1 MTWTCTTYHLEWGAL
16 LLSCGFRDIQA
27 LYSIEPLQVWWCTG
41 LPFLRCFLQSNQKSN
56 DYDGVHNLSDQSI
69 DSIMALSFNV
79 RGFILCVCSCPLD
92 DLFCSLSIHVFF
104 GQLIIALHNLHV
116 IIFFY
121 FIDLFWFG
129 VTWFR
134 VLSV

>member
-1 MTWTCTTYHLEWGAL
+1 MTWTFITYHLEWGAL

-41 LPFLRCFLQSNQKSN
+41 LPFCVVFCNLIRNLMIMMVFIIFRISQSTQSWRWAA
-56 DYDGVHNLSDQSI
+56 VSVVLS
-69 DSIMALSFNV
+69 
-79 RGFILCVCSCPLD
+79 CVCALD

-134 VLSV
+134 VLFV